1 MSIVHARLSIIGSS
15 DDLATPV
22 ADRINTD
29 LVPLTSEGSKIIAA
43 GVILFFLTALW
54 TGLRFWS
61 LRRSGRAFMVDDG
74 LNLGAVVLF
83 YGLIAVDFSMVLA
96 GGMGHHVEELQDWHV
111 MRLMKTIYAGQFLY
125 AASLGLIKI
134 SAILMLI
141 RIFFDHRFKLAAIA
155 TLVFTV
161 AWMVLSMLIEFLICQ
176 PIEMNWH
183 IRMAGTCG
191 DQKAA
196 FAAMSVINIINQL
209 MILALPLPMILKL
222 QMEWRYKIV
231 TICIFSISIL
241 TLIFGAIR
249 LSAIIQVDFT
259 DVPYTIV
266 HTTLYGTCEAGIAII
281 VSSCPLLRPVFDMVL
296 SIRSSRNT
304 TWRGK
309 GTILTLSR
317 TRKSTKSSGFTRMGT
332 ESREELKLGNM
343 GAHRAK
349 RDTFITVGKRPTF
362 RDDDDNSSLQKI
374 VVTSET
380 IVSRVRGEL

>member
-15 DDLATPV
+15 DDLATPA
-22 ADRINTD
+22 ADRIETD
-29 LVPLTSEGSKIIAA
+29 VVPLTSEGSKIIAS

-54 TGLRFWS
+54 TALRFWS
-61 LRRSGRAFMVDDG
+61 LRRSGRAFMVDDA
-74 LNLGAVVLF
+74 LNLGALVLF
-83 YGLIAVDFSMVLA
+83 YGLIAADFSMVLT
-96 GGMGHHVEELQDWHV
+96 GGIGHHAGELQDWHV
-111 MRLMKTIYAGQFLY
+111 ERLMKTIYAGQFLY
-125 AASLGLIKI
+125 AVSLGLIKI

-155 TLVFTV
+155 TLVFTI
-161 AWMVLSMLIEFLICQ
+161 AWIVLSMLVEFFICQ

-183 IRMAGTCG
+183 LGMAGTCG
-191 DQKAA
+191 DQKVA
-196 FAAMSVINIINQL
+196 FAALSVINIVNQL

-241 TLIFGAIR
+241 TLIFGAIH
-249 LSAIIQVDFT
+249 LSAIVEIDFA
-259 DVPYTIV
+259 DIPYTIAP
-266 HTTLYGTCEAGIAII
+266 TTLYGTCEAGIAII
-281 VSSCPLLRPVFDMVL
+281 VSSCPLLRPVFDTML
-296 SIRSSRNT
+296 SIRSSKESV
-304 TWRGK
+304 WRGK

-317 TRKSTKSSGFTRMGT
+317 TRKSMKSSGFTRMGS
-332 ESREELKLGNM
+332 ESREELELGNM

-362 RDDDDNSSLQKI
+362 RDDDDDRSLRQI

-380 IVSRVRGEL
+380 IVSRVEGEL